1 MMKKLILF
9 APAICC
15 VVTGALN
22 ANAGVV
28 ATRSSR
34 EVTISN
40 FPYEKGAWEVQLLAG
55 AFWDPGLYDD
65 RPRFDYALQSRAWV
79 MWSRA

>member
-1 MMKKLILF
+1 MKKLILL

-15 VVTGALN
+15 VATGALN

-28 ATRSSR
+28 VMHSSK

-40 FPYEKGAWEVQLLAG
+40 FPYEKGA
-55 AFWDPGLYDD
+55 
-65 RPRFDYALQSRAWV
+65 
-79 MWSRA
+79 

>member
-1 MMKKLILF
+1 MKKRIFL

-15 VVTGALN
+15 VAIGALN

-28 ATRSSR
+28 GMRSSR
-34 EVTISN
+34 EVAISN

-55 AFWDPGLYDD
+55 AFWDPGLYGHN
-65 RPRFDYALQSRAWV
+65 RP
-79 MWSRA
+79 

>member
-1 MMKKLILF
+1 MIKNLIFL

-15 VVTGALN
+15 VATGALN

-28 ATRSSR
+28 VMRPSK
-34 EVTISN
+34 EITISN

-55 AFWDPGLYDD
+55 AFWDPGLYGDN
-65 RPRFDYALQSRAWV
+65 RPRFDYALQSLRLG
-79 MWSRA
+79 